1 MQIAIA
7 NEVLQPSSWAR
18 FIGEDW
24 TAGACACA
32 GLPNDDVLAFYMLTG
47 GVAKYVELLVQ
58 NKIFSLPAI
67 IDHVFTENSLF
78 LRKVKTCW

>member
-1 MQIAIA
+1 MKFYNRVAELALLAKI
-7 NEVLQPSSWAR
+7 E
-18 FIGEDW
+18 
-24 TAGACACA
+24 
-32 GLPNDDVLAFYMLTG
+32 GLAHVHAPGYQKDDVLAFYMLTG

-78 LRKVKTCW
+78 LRKVKTC